1 MALLKTTAERW
12 LRLVL
17 AAALCVPFYV
27 PLCMPL
33 FMPMIGRAAD
43 LGSAD
48 EYRVK
53 AAFLLNF
60 LKFAQWP
67 DPDGT
72 KDPFVIGVLLP
83 DPFTA
88 ELDDAARAMN
98 ISGRRVEVRRFRKL
112 TDVRRCHI
120 LFVPR
125 DADVLGA
132 DLAQAGRL
140 TVGETPQFLSS
151 GGIVSFYLQDNQV
164 RFEIDPAAAE
174 RAGVRINA
182 HVLQLG
188 ARR

>member
-1 MALLKTTAERW
+1 MAFLKMRAQRGLTLMIVA
-12 LRLVL
+12 V
-17 AAALCVPFYV
+17 LCVPLSV
-27 PLCMPL
+27 
-33 FMPMIGRAAD
+33 PMISGAA
-43 LGSAD
+43 GIESAG
-48 EYRVK
+48 EYPIK

-67 DPDGT
+67 DADKT
-72 KDPFVIGVLLP
+72 RAPFVIGVLLP
-83 DPFTA
+83 DPFGA
-88 ELDDAARAMN
+88 ELDDAARAAK

-112 TDVRRCHI
+112 ADVRRCHL

-125 DADVLGA
+125 DAEFSSA

-151 GGIVSFYLQDNQV
+151 GGIISFYLQDNQV
-164 RFEIDPAAAE
+164 RFEIEPNAAE
-174 RAGVRINA
+174 RASVRINA

>member
-1 MALLKTTAERW
+1 M
-12 LRLVL
+12 VI
-17 AAALCVPFYV
+17 AAILCVP
-27 PLCMPL
+27 L
-33 FMPMIGRAAD
+33 FVPMISGAVD
-43 LGSAD
+43 VGSTD

-67 DPDGT
+67 DVGT
-72 KDPFVIGVLLP
+72 SDQFVIGVLLP
-83 DPFTA
+83 DPFSA
-88 ELDDAARAMN
+88 ELDDAARAAK
-98 ISGRRVEVRRFRKL
+98 IAGRRVEIRRFRKL
-112 TDVRRCHI
+112 GDVRHCHI

-125 DADVLGA
+125 DAEFSSA

-140 TVGETPQFLSS
+140 TVGETPRFLSS
-151 GGIVSFYLQDNQV
+151 GGIISFYLQDNQV
-164 RFEIDPAAAE
+164 RFEIDPSAAE

>member
-1 MALLKTTAERW
+1 MALLKIHAQRG
-12 LRLVL
+12 LPLML
-17 AAALCVPFYV
+17 AAALCVL
-27 PLCMPL
+27 LCMPL
-33 FMPMIGRAAD
+33 CIPIIGRAAD

-67 DPDGT
+67 DADGT

-83 DPFTA
+83 DPFSA
-88 ELDDAARAMN
+88 ELDDAARAMK

-112 TDVRRCHI
+112 ADVRRCHL

-140 TVGETPQFLSS
+140 TVGETPQFLSA
-151 GGIVSFYLQDNQV
+151 GGIISFYLQNNQV
-164 RFEIDPAAAE
+164 RFEIDPGAAE
-174 RAGVRINA
+174 RAGLRINE

>member
-1 MALLKTTAERW
+1 MALLKTQAQR
-12 LRLVL
+12 VL
-17 AAALCVPFYV
+17 TLAIVAVLSV
-27 PLCMPL
+27 
-33 FMPMIGRAAD
+33 PMISGAID
-43 LGSAD
+43 TGTTD

-67 DPDGT
+67 DAGT
-72 KDPFVIGVLLP
+72 SDPFVIGVLLP
-83 DPFTA
+83 DPFSA
-88 ELDDAARAMN
+88 ELDDAARAAT
-98 ISGRRVEVRRFRKL
+98 ILGRRVEVRRFRKL
-112 TDVRRCHI
+112 ADVRRCHI

-125 DADVLGA
+125 DAELSSA

-140 TVGETPQFLSS
+140 TVGETPTFLSS
-151 GGIVSFYLQDNQV
+151 GGIINFYIEDHQV
-164 RFEIDPAAAE
+164 RFEIDPGAAE